1 MRDDVGLKLLGS
13 LSYHLATGGFL
24 NTKYVSIPDLNHL
37 NGNQLT
43 LAAPYLESFQLAPYY
58 TYSNHAS
65 LYGEGHV
72 EWYLKGFLTNKIPLF
87 RQLRWY
93 AVTGGNAYYV
103 NKDLYYMEAFVGIDN
118 LGYDKLRIFRLDFVQ
133 SWNNLH
139 QTFSGI
145 RIGINTSSLIRID
158 LDDREGE
165 W

>member
-1 MRDDVGLKLLGS
+1 
-13 LSYHLATGGFL
+13 
-24 NTKYVSIPDLNHL
+24 
-37 NGNQLT
+37 
-43 LAAPYLESFQLAPYY
+43 
-58 TYSNHAS
+58 
-65 LYGEGHV
+65 
-72 EWYLKGFLTNKIPLF
+72 
-87 RQLRWY
+87 
-93 AVTGGNAYYV
+93 
-103 NKDLYYMEAFVGIDN
+103 MEAFVGIDN